1 MKAGDNLRQARVT
14 FSPGRFLRRYGT
26 LIGFILIVVFFWSQ
40 RPQTFMTIP
49 NWVNITRQM
58 SILGVVA
65 FTSTIVMVT
74 GDFDLSIGAMAS
86 LVGIVAGTTFQ
97 NEGSVGSAV
106 ALSLLVGAAGG
117 LLNGV
122 LVAYVG
128 ISAFVA
134 TLGTLTVFRGLA
146 LYISGG
152 ASIYGRVIPA
162 EFSSFGRGAIPLG
175 KVGAT
180 DLALPNLTIL
190 AVLTLILVFVI
201 LNYTIVGRRLYAI
214 GGNMEAARFGGIRI
228 NRLRLLSFVISG
240 LGAAVAGLML
250 FSRLS
255 TAHPTQGEGLMLQA
269 IAAVFLGMTLS
280 EESQPNVG
288 GTLIGVLILGVLANG
303 LTQMQI
309 DTYIQQISTGAI
321 IILAVTLSSLS
332 QQRRH
337 YGRWLRRLLQRQP
350 REQD

>member
-1 MKAGDNLRQARVT
+1 MKLFASAAETRAR
-14 FSPGRFLRRYGT
+14 FSLTAFLRRYGT
-26 LIGFILIVVFFWSQ
+26 LVGFILIVLFFWIQ

-49 NWVNITRQM
+49 NWVNISRQM

-65 FTSTIVMVT
+65 FAMTIVMVT
-74 GDFDLSIGAMAS
+74 GDFDLSVGAMAS

-97 NEGSVGSAV
+97 SGGSVASAV
-106 ALSLLVGAAGG
+106 TLGLLVGAVGG

-122 LVAYVG
+122 LVAAVG

-152 ASIYGRVIPA
+152 ASIYGRTIPA
-162 EFSSFGRGAIPLG
+162 EFSSFGRGTIALG
-175 KVGAT
+175 RIGET
-180 DLALPNLTIL
+180 DLVLPNLTIL
-190 AVLTLILVFVI
+190 AFITLVLVFIV
-201 LNYTIVGRRLYAI
+201 LNFTIVGRRLYAI

-228 NRLRLLSFVISG
+228 RRLRLLSFVISG

-280 EESQPNVG
+280 EESQPNVI

-309 DTYIQQISTGAI
+309 DTYIQQISTGVI

-332 QQRRH
+332 QQQGH
-337 YGRWLRRLLQRQP
+337 FGRWLRRLFRQSP
-350 REQD
+350 ADSS